1 VPTSDPWL
9 RRQNDALKLR
19 GWAVTLELA
28 GSRVRL
34 RASMPP
40 KPADPPGSPWSQ
52 QRISTGLE
60 YPARASDAV
69 ELAET
74 LGRSL
79 ERHRLGLEAFDW
91 VPWEQMGRRRRQA
104 AASGRDVD
112 SISGSMA
119 LTLTRKWW
127 EARGRRGRSA
137 EDSWDVD
144 FRQPLSAFK
153 EIQDLQPSH
162 LVALVDACTP
172 SSRSRLRAGR
182 ATASMAQ
189 ALGWG
194 NELVADL
201 RQRGKG
207 YSARQASPRSL
218 PSEKEIETF
227 IDQLPPVWQW
237 PVGVVATYGCRPHEA
252 LLHAEVLPS
261 GLVRIADGKTGARQ
275 SLAMPADWVKRWQ
288 LIDKRLPPT
297 MHEDRGHRAAGMAMG
312 RLFRRVKAGMVPY
325 DLRHAWAVRA
335 IHNPRISPSLAAKSM
350 GHSLAVHSS
359 VYQRWFDAHEMES
372 LQAELSAMS

>member
-1 VPTSDPWL
+1 LPTSDPWL
-9 RRQNDALKLR
+9 RRQNEALKLR
-19 GWAVTLELA
+19 GLAVSLELA
-28 GSRVRL
+28 GSRIRL

-40 KPADPPGSPWSQ
+40 RPVEPPGSPWRQ

-69 ELAET
+69 ALAET

-79 ERHRLGLEAFDW
+79 ERDRLGLEAFDW
-91 VPWEQMGRRRRQA
+91 SPWEQMGRARNKA
-104 AASGRDVD
+104 GTSDGSTEGV
-112 SISGSMA
+112 SGSMA
-119 LTLTRKWW
+119 LSLTRKRW
-127 EARGRRGRSA
+127 ETRGRRGRSA
-137 EDSWDVD
+137 EDSWEVD
-144 FRQPLSAFK
+144 YRQPLAALK
-153 EIQDLQPSH
+153 DIANVQPSH
-162 LVALVDACTP
+162 LIALVEACTP
-172 SSRSRLRAGR
+172 CSRSRLRAGR
-182 ATASMAQ
+182 AAAAMAQ

-194 NELVADL
+194 DELVADL

-218 PSEKEIETF
+218 PSEGVIEAL
-227 IDQLPPVWQW
+227 IDQLPAVWQW
-237 PVGVVATYGCRPHEA
+237 PVGVLATYGCRPHEA

-275 SLAMPADWVKRWQ
+275 ALAMPAAWVERWN
-288 LIDKRLPPT
+288 LREKRLPPT
-297 MHEDRGHRAAGMAMG
+297 MNEDRSHRAAGMAMG
-312 RLFRRVKAGMVPY
+312 RMFRRVNATMVPY

-372 LQAELSAMS
+372 LQAELSAAS